1 MMIWYS
7 FNKLFYVKKSDC
19 VYRVESIKVEVEIE
33 NKTIQMELNTGA

>member
-7 FNKLFYVKKSDC
+7 FNKLFYVEKSDY